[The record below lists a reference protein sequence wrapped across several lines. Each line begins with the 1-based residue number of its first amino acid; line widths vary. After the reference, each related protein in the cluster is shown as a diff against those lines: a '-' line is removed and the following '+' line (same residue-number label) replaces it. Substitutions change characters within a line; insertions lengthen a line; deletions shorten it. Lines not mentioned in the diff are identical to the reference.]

1 MMQTNANEGLDV
13 SRNNII
19 SRGRP
24 GAVWCGVTAAA
35 GATVGAVPDAW
46 AAVALARGAEEV
58 AELLVATC
66 VTGLALALAWLWV
79 ITTVTAAELL
89 SGRTGP
95 GGLGTGGAT
104 RRLVLVAC
112 GVAVLA
118 GTSVP
123 AMATSG
129 DGQDLLVGLSLPE
142 RAVAPV
148 VHHHR
153 RAQAVEAYVVQ
164 PGDSL
169 WSIART
175 HPGPTTSV
183 DQRWRAIWAANRDVV
198 GDDPDLIV
206 PGQTLSLPT
215 IRTTHDPHSDGD
227 R

>member
-95 GGLGTGGAT
+95 GGLGT
-104 RRLVLVAC
+104 
-112 GVAVLA
+112 
-118 GTSVP
+118 
-123 AMATSG
+123 
-129 DGQDLLVGLSLPE
+129 
-142 RAVAPV
+142 PV

-153 RAQAVEAYVVQ
+153 RAQAVAAYVVQ